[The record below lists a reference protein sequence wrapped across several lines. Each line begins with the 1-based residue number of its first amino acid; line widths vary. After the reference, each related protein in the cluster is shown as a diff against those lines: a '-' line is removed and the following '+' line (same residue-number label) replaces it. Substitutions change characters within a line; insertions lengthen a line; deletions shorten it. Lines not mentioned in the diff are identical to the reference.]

1 MDLTAPRVLIDRRI
15 HLAGWLALDALAGV
29 GRQVSD
35 GSVALTF
42 DDGPHPGSTDR
53 LLDLL
58 AGLDVRA
65 TFFCVGRNVLAHRAL
80 TRRIEEEGHAVGSH
94 SHTHP
99 HPARASLRELAR
111 DYAQGRAALA
121 EVLGHDSRLFRP
133 PHGHVT
139 PASALLLRWQGL
151 RPWLWN
157 VDPQDWRPG
166 MSRGHVTS
174 VVGGAGSRAVVLMH
188 DWVEQPVTVE
198 ATDRSATIEA
208 IPSVVAELRRRGLEP
223 VPLTS

>member
-1 MDLTAPRVLIDRRI
+1 VDVTALRARIDRRVY
-15 HLAGWLALDALAGV
+15 LTEWRALDALGGV
-29 GRQVSD
+29 ARQVPD

-80 TRRIEEEGHAVGSH
+80 TRRIEAEGHAVGSH

-99 HPARASLRELAR
+99 HPARTTLRELAR
-111 DYAQGRAALA
+111 DYAQGREALA
-121 EVLGHDSRLFRP
+121 DVLGRDSRLFRP

-139 PASALLLRWQGL
+139 PASALLLRWLGL
-151 RPWLWN
+151 RPWLWT

-166 MSRGHVTS
+166 VSRGHVTS

-188 DWVEQPVTVE
+188 DWVEQPLAVE
-198 ATDRSATIEA
+198 ATDRSATVEA
-208 IPSVVAELRRRGLEP
+208 IPWVVAELRRRGLEP
-223 VPLTS
+223 VRLTS